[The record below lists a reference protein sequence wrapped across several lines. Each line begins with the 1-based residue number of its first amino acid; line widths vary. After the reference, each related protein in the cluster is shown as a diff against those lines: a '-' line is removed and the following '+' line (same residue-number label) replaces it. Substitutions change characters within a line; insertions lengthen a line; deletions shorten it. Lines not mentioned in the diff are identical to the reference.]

1 MRIFTLSAILIL
13 TCILSYGQNLV
24 GYNGKEIQKYMKQ
37 NNRDF
42 NSEKVANSRFKYLK
56 YSNNSDSQ
64 TLLFF
69 ITNDSICKSVRLI
82 CDLSVK
88 PEKVKEFD
96 SIYKKSNENRWIDKR
111 DGKDYLIQIRDE
123 TWSCII
129 TIEPDK

>member
-24 GYNGKEIQKYMKQ
+24 GYNGKEIQKYMKE

-96 SIYKKSNENRWIDKR
+96 SIYNKSSENRWIDKR